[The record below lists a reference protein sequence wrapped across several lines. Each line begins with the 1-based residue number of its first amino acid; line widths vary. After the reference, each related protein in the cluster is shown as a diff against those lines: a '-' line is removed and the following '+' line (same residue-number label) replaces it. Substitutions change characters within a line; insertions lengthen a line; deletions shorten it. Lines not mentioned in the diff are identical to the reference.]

1 MVLKMNGKKDK
12 ILFWIE
18 TYQIHFGI
26 AKALIE
32 KYDCEPYA
40 LIVSSPKQKPFFDNQ
55 ELIKFKKS
63 WYLRDNVDLINH
75 KPDIEKLKLFEN
87 KFSISLRKIIYG
99 DRFFYKYNKY
109 HKFTDEKIFSILQ
122 QELEFYIQILDEIK
136 PDYVLIRNPEFQD
149 IQLFYEICKSKK
161 IQVLILSY
169 TRFSDKWML
178 SSKADDPIPLDNL
191 DKNLEIKS
199 FDDLIDSSKHLAFN
213 TSLWLPKQKSTISQ
227 KFSVLKLIF
236 STFHQSNINNYR
248 DIGKTPWTT
257 LTKRMKLLL
266 NSFFRERFLNKN
278 TIKLP
283 PLDKP
288 YAFFPLQMEPE
299 ERILI
304 KSQFFVDQLSVIKNI
319 SQSLP
324 VEIDLLVKEHPS
336 MKAMG
341 WRDLDFYKKILEM
354 PNVKLIHPSVS
365 TDSLIQN
372 SSIIITIAGTTAFE
386 AAFYEKPSIVFTN
399 VIFSTLSCVFV
410 VKILEE
416 LPDTIK
422 KCLSSKVE
430 LIELNHY
437 VDKIKKSSFSA
448 DLINLNTLASQL
460 FGMGGFIDN
469 NVISESIME
478 KFLKEH
484 KNEFN
489 KLADEHIKKIKLI
502 KQNKNNE
509 V

>member
-236 STFHQSNINNYR
+236 
-248 DIGKTPWTT
+248 
-257 LTKRMKLLL
+257 
-266 NSFFRERFLNKN
+266 
-278 TIKLP
+278 
-283 PLDKP
+283 
-288 YAFFPLQMEPE
+288 
-299 ERILI
+299 
-304 KSQFFVDQLSVIKNI
+304 
-319 SQSLP
+319 
-324 VEIDLLVKEHPS
+324 
-336 MKAMG
+336 
-341 WRDLDFYKKILEM
+341 
-354 PNVKLIHPSVS
+354 
-365 TDSLIQN
+365 
-372 SSIIITIAGTTAFE
+372 
-386 AAFYEKPSIVFTN
+386 
-399 VIFSTLSCVFV
+399 
-410 VKILEE
+410 
-416 LPDTIK
+416 
-422 KCLSSKVE
+422 
-430 LIELNHY
+430 
-437 VDKIKKSSFSA
+437 
-448 DLINLNTLASQL
+448 
-460 FGMGGFIDN
+460 
-469 NVISESIME
+469 
-478 KFLKEH
+478 
-484 KNEFN
+484 
-489 KLADEHIKKIKLI
+489 
-502 KQNKNNE
+502 
-509 V
+509 